1 MITLELFAWLSA
13 LEVKKLK
20 DSVKFSLA
28 PEAFVT
34 VLEGK
39 LKMDCFPELYLPSND
54 DINQAPHD
62 IVERLHAVTS
72 VDVKALGFELR
83 GDCGPHFAGWSCV
96 SRVSLILGALHPGS
110 RHHRP

>member
-13 LEVKKLK
+13 LKEKKLK
-20 DSVKFSLA
+20 NSRKFSLS

-39 LKMDCFPELYLPSND
+39 LKMDCFSELGLPSND

-62 IVERLHAVTS
+62 IVERLHAVTI
-72 VDVKALGFELR
+72 VDVKALGFKLT

-96 SRVSLILGALHPGS
+96 SRFCQY
-110 RHHRP
+110 

>member
-13 LEVKKLK
+13 LEEKYLK
-20 DSVKFSLA
+20 ESGKFSLS

-34 VLEGK
+34 VCEGK
-39 LKMDCFPELYLPSND
+39 LKMDCFSELGLPSND

-72 VDVKALGFELR
+72 VDVEALGFKLT
-83 GDCGPHFAGWSCV
+83 GDCGPHFAG
-96 SRVSLILGALHPGS
+96 
-110 RHHRP
+110 

>member
-13 LEVKKLK
+13 LEKKNLK
-20 DSVKFSLA
+20 ESGKFSLS

-39 LKMDCFPELYLPSND
+39 LKMDCFSELGLPSND
-54 DINQAPHD
+54 DINQAPYD

-72 VDVKALGFELR
+72 VDVQALGFKLR
-83 GDCGPHFAGWSCV
+83 GDCGPHFA
-96 SRVSLILGALHPGS
+96 R
-110 RHHRP
+110 